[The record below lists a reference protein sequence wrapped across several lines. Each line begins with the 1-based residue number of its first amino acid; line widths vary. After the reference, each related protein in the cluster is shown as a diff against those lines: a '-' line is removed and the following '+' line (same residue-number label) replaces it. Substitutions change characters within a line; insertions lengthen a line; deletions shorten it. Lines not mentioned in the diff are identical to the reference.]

1 MVARSHVAGAGS
13 RGWFFLSVFGRC
25 GTGAEAEAVIPGLKD
40 VAVVRQPIQQYGH
53 HLGITEHTSLL
64 AEAEIGGNDDAGLLA
79 KLGGQMEQQR
89 AA

>member
-1 MVARSHVAGAGS
+1 MSRVAGSGS

-40 VAVVRQPIQQYGH
+40 VAVVRQPIQQCGR
-53 HLGITEHTSLL
+53 HLGIAEHTAPL
-64 AEAEIGGNDDAGLLA
+64 AEAEIGGDDDAGLLI
-79 KLGGQMEQQR
+79 KLGEQVEQQR